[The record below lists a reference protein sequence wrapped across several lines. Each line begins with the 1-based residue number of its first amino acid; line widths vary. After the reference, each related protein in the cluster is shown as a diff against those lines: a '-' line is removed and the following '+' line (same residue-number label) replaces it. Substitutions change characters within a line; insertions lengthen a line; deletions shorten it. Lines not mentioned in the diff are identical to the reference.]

1 MNTATDFSSVL
12 AAVKQFFDNIQQ
24 SQNYS
29 IKSMDVIAADEQC
42 YRVILDFPYCMGEIV
57 VNKPLCAPYRYVKI
71 EVLSA
76 VTLVRAYIVVVTS
89 CTAEHDDEV
98 LFGKDCCGERVVI
111 DDSVEEILKVN

>member
-76 VTLVRAYIVVVTS
+76 VTDCYEYVFCWYDDNDDVNSII
-89 CTAEHDDEV
+89 EH
-98 LFGKDCCGERVVI
+98 I
-111 DDSVEEILKVN
+111 IHALKVASDYSL